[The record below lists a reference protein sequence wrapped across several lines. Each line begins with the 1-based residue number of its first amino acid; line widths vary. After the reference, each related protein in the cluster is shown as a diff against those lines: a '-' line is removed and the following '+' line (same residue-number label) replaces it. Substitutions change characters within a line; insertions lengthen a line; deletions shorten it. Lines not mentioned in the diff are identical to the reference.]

1 MDRPVETFEEPP
13 AGEPASASDVAVARN
28 LNGQKL
34 GRKGRDTRQRILN
47 AAADIVAEGN
57 ADQVSL
63 SAIARRASLGM
74 TSLYLYFNDLTELL
88 LALLEP
94 VIDGARLEFSDLLG
108 KQWDDER
115 LGEQC
120 RAFLD
125 AYYRFW
131 AGNSRLLHLR
141 NSMADSGDDRMSLAR
156 IRSSQPLIGF
166 LARQMGGSPDDT
178 QSYVY
183 AMATVLTTGIE
194 RTVTVATDPRLT
206 GMFGPGHSHAASHY
220 LDPEARIM
228 ELAIRDT
235 RRRGKALAG

>member
-1 MDRPVETFEEPP
+1 MDRPAESFEESP
-13 AGEPASASDVAVARN
+13 AGDPVPNSGDEVARN

-47 AAADIVAEGN
+47 AAAEIVAEGT

-63 SAIARRASLGM
+63 SAIARRSSLGM

-88 LALLEP
+88 LALLGP
-94 VIDGARLEFSDLLG
+94 VMDEARQEFSDLLG
-108 KQWDDER
+108 KHWDDDR
-115 LGEQC
+115 LAENC
-120 RAFLD
+120 REFLD

-131 AGNSRLLHLR
+131 SGNSRLLHLR
-141 NSMADSGDDRMSLAR
+141 NSMADSGDDRMSMAR

-166 LARQMGGSPDDT
+166 IARQMGGSPDDSRT
-178 QSYVY
+178 YAY
-183 AMATVLTTGIE
+183 AMATVLTTGME

-206 GMFGPGHSHAASHY
+206 GMFGPGHSHAAQHY
-220 LDPEARIM
+220 LEPEARLM

-235 RRRGKALAG
+235 RAKTKA

>member
-1 MDRPVETFEEPP
+1 MDRPVETIEEPP
-13 AGEPASASDVAVARN
+13 AGEPVSGKDEGIVRN

-34 GRKGRDTRQRILN
+34 GRKGRDTRQRILS
-47 AAADIVAEGN
+47 AAAEIVAEGP

-94 VIDGARLEFSDLLG
+94 VIDGSRAEFSELLG

-115 LGEQC
+115 LGEHC
-120 RAFLD
+120 REFLE

-141 NSMADSGDDRMSLAR
+141 NSMADSGDNRMAMAR

-166 LARQMGGSPDDT
+166 FAHQMGGSPDDT
-178 QSYVY
+178 KSYAY
-183 AMATVLTTGIE
+183 GMATVLTTGIE

-220 LDPEARIM
+220 LVPEARIM

-235 RRRGKALAG
+235 RARAKP

>member
-1 MDRPVETFEEPP
+1 MDRPVESIGESP
-13 AGEPASASDVAVARN
+13 AGDPVPASGEDIARN

-47 AAADIVAEGN
+47 AAADIVAEGT

-63 SAIARRASLGM
+63 SAIARRSGLGM

-88 LALLEP
+88 LALLDP
-94 VIDGARLEFSDLLG
+94 VIDGARQEFSVLLG
-108 KQWDDER
+108 QHWDDER
-115 LGEQC
+115 LAQRC
-120 RAFLD
+120 REFLD

-141 NSMADSGDDRMSLAR
+141 NSMADSGDDRMSMAR

-166 LARQMGGSPDDT
+166 FARQMGGSPDDT
-178 QSYVY
+178 KSYAY

-206 GMFGPGHSHAASHY
+206 GMFGPGHSNEASHY
-220 LDPEARIM
+220 LEPEARLM
-228 ELAIRDT
+228 ELAVRDT
-235 RRRGKALAG
+235 RARHKA

>member
-1 MDRPVETFEEPP
+1 MDRPVESFEESPV
-13 AGEPASASDVAVARN
+13 GDPASNSGDDVARN

-47 AAADIVAEGN
+47 AEAEIVAEGT

-94 VIDGARLEFSDLLG
+94 VIDGARQEFGDLLG
-108 KQWDDER
+108 RHWDNED
-115 LGEQC
+115 LAQHC
-120 RAFLD
+120 REFLD

-131 AGNSRLLHLR
+131 SGNSRLLHLR
-141 NSMADSGDDRMSLAR
+141 NSMADAGDDRMSMAR
-156 IRSSQPLIGF
+156 IQSSQPLIGF
-166 LARQMGGSPDDT
+166 FTSQMGGSPEDSR
-178 QSYVY
+178 SYAY
-183 AMATVLTTGIE
+183 AMATVLTTGME

-206 GMFGPGHSHAASHY
+206 GMFGPGRSNSADRY
-220 LDPEARIM
+220 LEPEARLM

-235 RRRGKALAG
+235 RARAKA

>member
-1 MDRPVETFEEPP
+1 MDRSVETLEESP
-13 AGEPASASDVAVARN
+13 AGEPASDPGAGVARN

-47 AAADIVAEGN
+47 AAAEIVAEGT

-88 LALLEP
+88 LALLDP
-94 VIDGARLEFSDLLG
+94 VVDGAREEFADLLG
-108 KQWDDER
+108 KHWEDDR
-115 LGEQC
+115 LGEHC
-120 RAFLD
+120 REFLEAF
-125 AYYRFW
+125 YRFW

-141 NSMADSGDDRMSLAR
+141 NSMADAGDDRMAMAR
-156 IRSSQPLIGF
+156 VRSSQPLIGF
-166 LARQMGGSPDDT
+166 FAHQMGGGPDNT
-178 QSYVY
+178 KSYAY
-183 AMATVLTTGIE
+183 AMATVLTTGME

-206 GMFGPGHSHAASHY
+206 GLFGPGYSHAATHY
-220 LDPEARIM
+220 LEPEARIM

-235 RRRGKALAG
+235 RLRGKA

>member
-1 MDRPVETFEEPP
+1 MEQVAQDLGETPDSGSGAPEGDE
-13 AGEPASASDVAVARN
+13 VLRN

-34 GRKGRDTRQRILN
+34 GRKGRDTRQRILQ
-47 AAADIVAEGN
+47 AAADIVAEGT

-94 VIDGARLEFSDLLG
+94 VMDGARKEFSDLLG
-108 KQWDDER
+108 KYWDDDK
-115 LGEQC
+115 LAQHC
-120 RAFLD
+120 REFLD

-131 AGNSRLLHLR
+131 SGNSRLLHLR
-141 NSMADSGDDRMSLAR
+141 NSMADAGDDRMALAR
-156 IRSSQPLIGF
+156 IKSSQPLIGSI
-166 LARQMGGSPDDT
+166 ASQMGGIPEDHK
-178 QSYVY
+178 SYAY
-183 AMATVLTTGIE
+183 AMATVLTTGME

-206 GMFGPGHSHAASHY
+206 GMFGPGHAHAAGHY
-220 LDPEARIM
+220 LEPEARIL

-235 RRRGKALAG
+235 RARA